1 MAIKNLVGLT
11 KDEFMEKKEAQKRNN
26 VMTQKRNYDKNVKKI
41 RQTLY
46 LPEEINRIL
55 WHHRVDTGKSI
66 SQIVTNLTLKHIKN
80 KQYET
85 LKDS

>member
-1 MAIKNLVGLT
+1 MVIKNLVELT
-11 KDEFMEKKEAQKRNN
+11 KDEFMEKKEVQKPNNVMAQKRKS
-26 VMTQKRNYDKNVKKI
+26 VKNVKMI

-46 LPEEINRIL
+46 LPEEINRLL

-80 KQYET
+80 KKYET
-85 LKDS
+85 IND

>member
-11 KDEFMEKKEAQKRNN
+11 KDEFMERKEIQKRNN
-26 VMTQKRNYDKNVKKI
+26 VMVQKRNSDKNVKMV

-55 WHHRVDTGKSI
+55 WHHRIDTGKSI
-66 SQIVTNLTLKHIKN
+66 SKIVTNLTLKHIKN
-80 KQYET
+80 KNYES
-85 LKDS
+85 LND

>member
-11 KDEFMEKKEAQKRNN
+11 KDEFMEKKETPKHNNVIEQKRN
-26 VMTQKRNYDKNVKKI
+26 DAKNVKMV

-55 WHHRVDTGKSI
+55 WHHRIDTGKSI
-66 SQIVTNLTLKHIKN
+66 SKIVTNLTLKHIKN
-80 KQYET
+80 KDHES
-85 LKDS
+85 LND